1 MVFDAVSSSHGAY
14 VAGYEELRRQALISH
29 RGPGLAVLMRR
40 GVAAWM
46 NVCSARSASLPA
58 KPYTQP
64 EAEPVIPQDLHTD
77 IVLILAGILLH
88 GFLEARA

>member
-1 MVFDAVSSSHGAY
+1 
-14 VAGYEELRRQALISH
+14 
-29 RGPGLAVLMRR
+29 
-40 GVAAWM
+40 M
-46 NVCSARSASLPA
+46 NACSACSASLPA

-64 EAEPVIPQDLHTD
+64 EAEPVIPQGLHTE